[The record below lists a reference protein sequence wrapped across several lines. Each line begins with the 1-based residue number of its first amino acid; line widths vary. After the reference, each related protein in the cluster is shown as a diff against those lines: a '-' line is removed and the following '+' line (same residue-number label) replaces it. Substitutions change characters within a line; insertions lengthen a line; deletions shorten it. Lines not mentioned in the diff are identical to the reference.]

1 MPEVDEQ
8 PMVFGAGSGPP
19 LLQIASRFLNRPLL
33 LHPTKAEIVLQV
45 LQGRIGLEGAQVGPI
60 SPDASR
66 FVGRRQGQDGAPRMY
81 RLEGGVAILT
91 IAGSLVNRGA
101 WLETNSG
108 LVSYEGITAQ
118 LRQAKL
124 DTEAKAV
131 VIDMDTPGG
140 EATGMFSVAAVV
152 AEVAKVKPVIVVV
165 NDMAASAGYGIASA
179 ATEIVVSPTSVVGS
193 IGVVLTHLDRSGEL
207 QQKGIKPTL
216 IFAGSHKVDGNP
228 FGPLSAS
235 VQADLQAE
243 VLTFYEMFI
252 GLVASGRG
260 PKLTEEMAR
269 ATEARV
275 FIGQEAVTRGLADR
289 IASLDAVI
297 SEQQTRAAT
306 APQTKRKTNMS
317 TENTGISLEAHTSAV
332 SAARAEGEAAGRT
345 AGATAERERISA
357 ILEHPEAKGRETQAL
372 AMALEPGVSAEFAG
386 KMLAKAPKEAAP
398 VAAAAP
404 LTIEQ
409 RAANATEIGAGDANA
424 AASKSAAIDAA
435 WDKAL
440 KRK

>member
-1 MPEVDEQ
+1 MENNS
-8 PMVFGAGSGPP
+8 MTLFH
-19 LLQIASRFLNRPLL
+19 IASLILNRPLF
-33 LHPTKAEIVLQV
+33 LHPAKAEVILHV
-45 LQGRIGLEGAQVGPI
+45 LQGRIGLGGAEI
-60 SPDASR
+60 ATLSPDASR

-81 RLEGGVAILT
+81 RLEGGIAILT

-207 QQKGIKPTL
+207 HQKGIKPTL

-243 VLTFYEMFI
+243 VLTFYDMFV

-260 PKLTEEMAR
+260 SKLTEEMAR

-297 SEQQTRAAT
+297 SQLKNGGLPPLKAKEQTRMTTQPTNTIAGGKSAQLLAEAEIDQAWARALGKGAAT
-306 APQTKRKTNMS
+306 PSDKAAATPAKVSEQTHS
-317 TENTGISLEAHTSAV
+317 
-332 SAARAEGEAAGRT
+332 
-345 AGATAERERISA
+345 
-357 ILEHPEAKGRETQAL
+357 
-372 AMALEPGVSAEFAG
+372 SAE
-386 KMLAKAPKEAAP
+386 
-398 VAAAAP
+398 
-404 LTIEQ
+404 
-409 RAANATEIGAGDANA
+409 
-424 AASKSAAIDAA
+424 IDAA
-435 WDKAL
+435 WDKVL
-440 KRK
+440 KQRR